1 MKDTVARVVCP
12 QDPAHYLDSHAPGGA
27 WFGHGHDGQPSPWSP
42 GVATERPGRRVLT
55 LRFEVDEDCALSD
68 GELEELG
75 DRIVATQIDPDP
87 PVLTFDGVDV
97 ARVLR

>member
-1 MKDTVARVVCP
+1 MT
-12 QDPAHYLDSHAPGGA
+12 
-27 WFGHGHDGQPSPWSP
+27 
-42 GVATERPGRRVLT
+42 RRVLT

-68 GELEELG
+68 DELEELG